1 MVGIYVLLLLAMWL
15 VVKFCKKTLKV
26 ILGIIIVLITCYCV
40 ILNIDMNMVKNCR
53 EPIFAKENGHMGS
66 MIRYDGLGYKVG
78 LEKDEYSNITAG
90 QLTILDWYLVQVN
103 RAIDY
108 IDDVKSNN

>member
-1 MVGIYVLLLLAMWL
+1 MVGIYGLLLLATML
-15 VVKFCKKTLKV
+15 IIKFCKKTLKI
-26 ILGIIIVLITCYCV
+26 ILGVIIALITCYCI

-78 LEKDEYSNITAG
+78 LEKDKYSNITAG
-90 QLTILDWYLVQVN
+90 QLTILDWYLVQSYCQIN
-103 RAIDY
+103 Y
-108 IDDVKSNN
+108 N